1 MKNLLLSDAALSVA
15 AGKKMKELNMKR
27 FWVARVLK
35 FILFAILGVLLFGFV
50 VMRLWNWLMPPL
62 FGLHAISFAQAL
74 GLLILGKILFGG
86 FHHGGARGRWRSGM
100 RERWAQMT
108 PEEREKFRAGLH
120 RCGRGFA
127 QAGTPPADA
136 SQSGAKL

>member
-1 MKNLLLSDAALSVA
+1 
-15 AGKKMKELNMKR
+15 MKR
-27 FWVARVLK
+27 FIAGRIVK
-35 FILFAILGVLLFGFV
+35 FILFAALGILVFGSV
-50 VMRLWNWLMPPL
+50 VMYLWNWLMPAL

-86 FHHGGARGRWRSGM
+86 LHRGGGRGRWRSDM

-108 PEEREKFRAGLH
+108 PEQREKFRTGLH

-127 QAGTPPADA
+127 QAGTPPGDT